1 MKSIKISILLFA
13 IAIIGLNVKAVAT
26 DLNDFTS
33 KTDAF
38 LKANVNYGYVK
49 YGQLKKYPA
58 TLNSLTEKVA
68 SLNVEALTG
77 DEQKAALINIY
88 NLFVIKGI
96 VDNYPTNSP
105 KDIPGFFSNKK
116 HNIGGKLVSLDD
128 IEKTMLMSKYNDA
141 RLHFVLNCAANGCP
155 SLASEAYNSA
165 SLNTQLDTRTRKI
178 INSSRFIKLNSKGA
192 EISELFKWYEADF
205 VKNGQS
211 VIDFI
216 NMYRINPLKNSSNIT
231 YYTYDWKLNEIK
243 SLKSRSG
250 AKSVRKINKKK

>member
-1 MKSIKISILLFA
+1 MKSIKISILF
-13 IAIIGLNVKAVAT
+13 IAMSIFGFNVSASPVE
-26 DLNDFTS
+26 LNDFIS

-68 SLNVEALTG
+68 KLNVDALTG
-77 DEQKAALINIY
+77 DDQKAALINIY

-105 KDIPGFFSNKK
+105 KDITGFFTNKSY
-116 HNIGGKLVSLDD
+116 NIGGKLVSLDD
-128 IEKTMLMSKYNDA
+128 IEKNMLISKFNDA

-155 SLASEAYNSA
+155 ALANEAYNPA
-165 SLNTQLDTRTRKI
+165 SLNSQLDSRTRKI
-178 INSSRFIKLNSKGA
+178 MNSSRFIKLNPKGA

-205 VKNGQS
+205 VKSGQT
-211 VIDFI
+211 VVDFI
-216 NMYRINPLKNSSNIT
+216 NMYRINPLKNNAKLS

-243 SLKSRSG
+243 SLRSRGG
-250 AKSVRKINKKK
+250 ARSVRQIKRK